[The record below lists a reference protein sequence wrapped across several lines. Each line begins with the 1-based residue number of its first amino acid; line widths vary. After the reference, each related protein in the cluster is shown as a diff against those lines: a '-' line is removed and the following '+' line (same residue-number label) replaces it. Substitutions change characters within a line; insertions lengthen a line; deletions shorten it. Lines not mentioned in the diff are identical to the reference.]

1 MLWFAR
7 PHLNQTPPLNT
18 GGTAHSKLIY
28 YYINSS
34 TARNRITQFFAAHRL
49 YHSKHSTF
57 ATLALTLTLIPL
69 MICFTATSTFFPL
82 VVTGISGATSMM
94 TGTCLALS
102 SWRILLFTVA
112 TNCGVRSA
120 PEDIFTKRTTCSSAS
135 LTRRR
140 PTQTASS
147 NWVGKFASRTLYYSC

>member
-1 MLWFAR
+1 MLRSAKL
-7 PHLNQTPPLNT
+7 HLNQTPPLDT
-18 GGTAHSKLIY
+18 RGTAHFRLIC

-34 TARNRITQFFAAHRL
+34 ISRNKITQFFAAHRL

-82 VVTGISGATSMM
+82 VVTGISGATSTM

-120 PEDIFTKRTTCSSAS
+120 PEDIFTKRTTCSSVS
-135 LTRRR
+135 LARRR

-147 NWVGKFASRTLYYSC
+147 NWVGKLARRTLYYAC